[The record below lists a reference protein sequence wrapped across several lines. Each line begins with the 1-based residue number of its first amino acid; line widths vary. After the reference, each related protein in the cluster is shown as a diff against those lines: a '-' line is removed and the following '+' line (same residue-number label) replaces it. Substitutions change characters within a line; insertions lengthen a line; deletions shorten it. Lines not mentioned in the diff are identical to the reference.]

1 MSFLKI
7 LQKAAGEI
15 AQAGLD
21 KIGIKYEPSADD
33 GDPDTQTRDIFDIVF
48 DVAAAGNGVPVAQS
62 ARPACMALVDR
73 YAGNNGE
80 VRKAIDVWFADRR
93 ELDDIL
99 SIGRAKRGDS
109 AAAAQN
115 RTHAALK
122 SDRETIRRECLRIM
136 AFFGVLQEPE
146 NPWLRSAFAVCE
158 AQRRYAKNLLYQAD
172 RQVRDEHACAKAEDE
187 NGAIGDMTLSDWIE
201 AMNGRLEPFGI
212 ALECIENR
220 LTVADCDGD

>member
-21 KIGIKYEPSADD
+21 RIGIKYEPSPDD

-48 DVAAAGNGVPVAQS
+48 DVASAGNAVPVAQS
-62 ARPACMALVDR
+62 ARPACMALAER
-73 YAGNNGE
+73 YAGSNGD
-80 VRKAIDVWFADRR
+80 VRKAIEAWFADRR

-99 SIGRAKRGDS
+99 SAKRGES

-115 RTHAALK
+115 RTHAPLK
-122 SDRETIRRECLRIM
+122 SDAETIRRECLRIM
-136 AFFGVLQEPE
+136 AFFGVLKEPE
-146 NPWLRSAFAVCE
+146 TPPLRAAFAVCE
-158 AQRRYAKNLLYQAD
+158 AQRRNAKNLLYQAD
-172 RQVRDEHACAKAEDE
+172 RRVRDEYACANAGAE

-212 ALECIENR
+212 ALEIVDNW
-220 LTVADCDGD
+220 LTIADCDCDAD